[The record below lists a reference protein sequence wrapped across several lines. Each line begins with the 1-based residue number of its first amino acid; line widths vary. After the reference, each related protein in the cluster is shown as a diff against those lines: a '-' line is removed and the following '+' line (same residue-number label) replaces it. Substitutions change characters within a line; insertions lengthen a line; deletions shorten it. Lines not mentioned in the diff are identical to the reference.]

1 MKYGKSIATL
11 MAALMSLI
19 AVAYPVLSQTLG
31 QYPSFLLNS
40 NGSLNALIVVGASA
54 SPQDVIAAAD
64 IAVRLGQAAA
74 TTVTV
79 PSGTSSSSIN
89 GLQKNTIDIN
99 FGNITDVFPN
109 PIRSF
114 HYSGLQTGTITFEGN
129 TYNYHED
136 VNLNASGTPLYFS
149 HDFAT
154 NYINGTE
161 TMVVGAG
168 TVAYEYVFDSGLNCT
183 ALATTAQNTC
193 TLTNFEYTNPVD
205 ITMAGKPF
213 VIVGMGSDQIVMLS
227 GNVGTATA
235 TSGVVS
241 PSGNY
246 TVYSDLGSNGAWA
259 RIIVKDSSGNTVET
273 QVVNVGNSYD
283 FTNEGFTVKVTTV
296 QALQDGTV
304 VGAGLVVGPTGQTT
318 ITYTTSCS
326 IGGTGSSNT
335 NFPGETNYCIQVGP
349 NKNGGTSFANSGA
362 ISPGDTIQ
370 VVYKPSST
378 QYFKYLGSTIVL
390 PLPNNYGQI
399 GFQGWNY
406 NTFATLTFKYLSP
419 TTVYY
424 SIGGGSTNSTPV
436 PATTVSGIEIDSD
449 TPGTLVDPYTNT
461 GYSRV
466 YYLFNTTIPGTTTT
480 YPVMWGFWDSSNN
493 RIGVNLTAVN
503 GYYYKALSGSSSSGF
518 FNFNTTLSYGGGAAA
533 KDQQVL
539 FVNITDPSLAATQA
553 GNSPS
558 GALSYFNN
566 FAIVPSVTSP
576 YAKAACGSSSGATW
590 PTECGLLLNWVN
602 TSTSWSST
610 ASPTFRLYTTDSANT
625 HNIESF
631 QTPAGGGTP
640 TLQDIGQS
648 IQNVVDN
655 GGTIA
660 VAPANQGTNVATVL
674 LPAQALQIEA
684 YVGMAGAATTTT
696 GGTYQQ
702 PVPVTQSI
710 SYLDSEITS
719 TQEANNDLILV
730 GGPCVNTLVAGLA
743 TASGN
748 STALYPY
755 TCTSWPAQNFGSIRV
770 INNAFGTGHPAV
782 VVAGTT
788 AAYTRMAADVLQQYD
803 TLLVGQTSQNVQV
816 TSLSA
821 SGITATS

>member
-11 MAALMSLI
+11 MAALMSLV
-19 AVAYPVLSQTLG
+19 AVAYPVLSQTTLG

-54 SPQDVIAAAD
+54 SPEDVIAAAD
-64 IAVRLGQAAA
+64 IAVRLGQAAS
-74 TTVTV
+74 TSVTV
-79 PSGTSSSSIN
+79 PSSTSSTAIN
-89 GLQKNTIDIN
+89 GLMKNTIDIN

-114 HYSGLQTGTITFEGN
+114 HYSGLKTGTITYMGN

-136 VNLNASGTPLYFS
+136 INLNASGSPIYFS

-168 TVAYEYVFDSGLNCT
+168 TVAYEYVFDSALNCT
-183 ALATTAQNTC
+183 ALSETAQNTC
-193 TLTNFEYTNPVD
+193 TLSNFEYTNPVE

-213 VIVGMGSDQIVMLS
+213 VIVGIGNNQVVMLS

-235 TSGVVS
+235 TSGVTS

-259 RIIVKDSSGNTVET
+259 RVIVKDASGNTVET
-273 QVVNVGNSYD
+273 QVINQGSSYD

-304 VGAGLVVGPTGQTT
+304 VGTGLVVGPIGQTT

-335 NFPGETNYCIQVGP
+335 NFPGETNYCIQVGT
-349 NKNGGTSFANSGA
+349 NKQTDLASFASSGA
-362 ISPGDTIQ
+362 IAPGDTIQ

-378 QYFKYLGSTIVL
+378 QYFKYQGSTVQL
-390 PLPNNYGQI
+390 PLPNNYAQI
-399 GFQGWNY
+399 GFEGWNY

-436 PATTVSGIEIDSD
+436 TGTTVSGIEIDSD
-449 TPGTLVDPYTNT
+449 TPGTLVDPNTNT

-466 YYLFNTTIPGTTTT
+466 YYLFNTTSSNSTGGTT

-493 RIGVNLTAVN
+493 RIGVDLASP
-503 GYYYKALSGSSSSGF
+503 YYAALNAWQSFS
-518 FNFNTTLSYGGGAAA
+518 FNTTLSYGGGAAA
-533 KDQQVL
+533 KDQQHLDV
-539 FVNITDPSLAATQA
+539 VISGPASATTQA

-558 GALSYFNN
+558 GATSYFNE
-566 FAIVPSVTSP
+566 FAIVPDSASP
-576 YAKAACGSSSGATW
+576 YVTADCGSTGGGSYTSA
-590 PTECGLLLNWVN
+590 CGLLINWVN
-602 TSTSWSST
+602 TSTTWNSGT
-610 ASPTFRLYTTDSANT
+610 SPTFRLYTSDSPNT
-625 HNIESF
+625 HNLESF
-631 QTPAGGGTP
+631 QTPAGGGAAP
-640 TLQDIGQS
+640 TLQDIGQAV
-648 IQNVVDN
+648 QNVVDN

-660 VAPANQGTNVATVL
+660 VSPDTQGTNVATVM
-674 LPAQALQIEA
+674 LPAQALQVQA
-684 YVGMAGAATTTT
+684 YVGMAGATTAAT

-702 PVPVTQSI
+702 IVPVTQSI

-730 GGPCVNTLVAGLA
+730 GGPCVNTIVAQLA

-748 STALYPY
+748 SSALYPY
-755 TCTSWPAQNFGSIRV
+755 TCASWPAQDFGSIR
-770 INNAFGTGHPAV
+770 IIDNAFGTGHPAI

-803 TLLVGQTSQNVQV
+803 TLLVGQTSPNVQV
-816 TSLSA
+816 TSLSTT
-821 SGITATS
+821 GVTAVS